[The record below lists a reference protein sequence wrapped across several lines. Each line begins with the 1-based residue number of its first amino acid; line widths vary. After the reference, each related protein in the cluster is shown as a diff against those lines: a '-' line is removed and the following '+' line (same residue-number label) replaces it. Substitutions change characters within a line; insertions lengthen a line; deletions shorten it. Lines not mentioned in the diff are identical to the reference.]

1 MFSKGDWI
9 VYNCTGVC
17 RVEAVGPLDR
27 GLGEQGKA
35 YYTLRPERSRET
47 IYIPVD
53 SGVYMRR
60 VITRQEAED
69 LLARMPE
76 MDAPACTTRDLRA
89 LHAHYRAFLQTHT
102 CEDLVRLIKSAR
114 AKSRSLAARGIHPRK
129 IDQEYQKQAEEL
141 LYEELS
147 VALEQPYEQ
156 VAKVVGRQVAR
167 A

>member
-17 RVEAVGPLDR
+17 RVEAVGPLGR
-27 GLGEQGKA
+27 GVGAQGRD
-35 YYTLRPERSRET
+35 YYTLRPERGRET

-53 SGVYMRR
+53 SGVFMRP
-60 VITRQEAED
+60 VITRRQAEE
-69 LLARMPE
+69 LLARVPE
-76 MDAPACTTRDLRA
+76 MDAPVCITRDLKA
-89 LHAHYRAFLQTHT
+89 LHAHYRALLQTHT

-114 AKSRSLAARGIHPRK
+114 AKTRRLAARGVHPRR
-129 IDQEYQKQAEEL
+129 IDQEYQKRAEEL
-141 LYEELS
+141 LYEELA

-156 VAKVVGRQVAR
+156 VARSVGQQVAR